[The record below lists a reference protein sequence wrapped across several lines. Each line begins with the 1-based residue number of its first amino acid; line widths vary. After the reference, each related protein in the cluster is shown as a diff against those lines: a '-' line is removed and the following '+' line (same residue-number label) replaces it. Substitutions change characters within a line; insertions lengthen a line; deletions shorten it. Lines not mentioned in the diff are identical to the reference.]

1 MGFGGSNRWK
11 YHFADYENQKKLT
24 DSDTSTVVQLSF
36 KGKIKITMTIVMLM
50 TCDKLDEVPCDD
62 VSKEGER
69 LEELS
74 WVGSRHETQGEDGG
88 EMVGLGSMRQGRR
101 EGGPPF
107 HNTTFFFQHSNII
120 INIEYLY
127 CIISLQYGVKQ
138 GEHPFHNTA
147 IFHVSNILYIKKR
160 KDHSLLR

>member
-1 MGFGGSNRWK
+1 M
-11 YHFADYENQKKLT
+11 A
-24 DSDTSTVVQLSF
+24 
-36 KGKIKITMTIVMLM
+36 IVMLM
-50 TCDKLDEVPCDD
+50 TCDKLHEVPCDD

-88 EMVGLGSMRQGRR
+88 EMVGLGSMRQGRT

-127 CIISLQYGVKQ
+127 CIISPQYGVKQ
-138 GEHPFHNTA
+138 GGPPFHNTA
-147 IFHVSNILYIKKR
+147 MFYISNILYIER
-160 KDHSLLR
+160 KGRTSLY

>member
-1 MGFGGSNRWK
+1 M
-11 YHFADYENQKKLT
+11 A
-24 DSDTSTVVQLSF
+24 
-36 KGKIKITMTIVMLM
+36 IVMLM

-88 EMVGLGSMRQGRR
+88 EMVGLGSMRQGRT

-138 GEHPFHNTA
+138 GEHHFHNTA
-147 IFHVSNILYIKKR
+147 IFYISNISYIERKGRTSLY
-160 KDHSLLR
+160 

>member
-1 MGFGGSNRWK
+1 M
-11 YHFADYENQKKLT
+11 A
-24 DSDTSTVVQLSF
+24 
-36 KGKIKITMTIVMLM
+36 IVMLM

-107 HNTTFFFQHSNII
+107 HDTTFFFQHSNII
-120 INIEYLY
+120 INIEIEISDMYVNTVSVSQKWYRWALTKPFVMNHGKPL
-127 CIISLQYGVKQ
+127 CENSCVTGLGRQKLRDIIR
-138 GEHPFHNTA
+138 
-147 IFHVSNILYIKKR
+147 IM
-160 KDHSLLR
+160 

>member
-1 MGFGGSNRWK
+1 M
-11 YHFADYENQKKLT
+11 A
-24 DSDTSTVVQLSF
+24 
-36 KGKIKITMTIVMLM
+36 IVMLM
-50 TCDKLDEVPCDD
+50 TCDKLHEVPCDD

-88 EMVGLGSMRQGRR
+88 EMVGLGSMRQGRT

-127 CIISLQYGVKQ
+127 CIISPQYGVKQ
-138 GEHPFHNTA
+138 GEPHFHNTA
-147 IFHVSNILYIKKR
+147 IFYISNTLYIAR
-160 KDHSLLR
+160 KGRTSLY